1 MEESITEHDKTMT
14 TTKALGV
21 LKIRLTD
28 LNNFIQSEQ
37 FDKVRY
43 YFTIYFFETSEM
55 MHSMGKT
62 QERSILPLYRV
73 KLLHQSL
80 EIEPFRDALR
90 IFKQASPLKKTS
102 LNFSKRP
109 RRGRIS
115 GLILEA
121 GCQQFKILYLI
132 TVTNC

>member
-43 YFTIYFFETSEM
+43 YFTIYFSEISGM
-55 MHSMGKT
+55 IFMHSMEKT
-62 QERSILPLYRV
+62 RVKLIFPLYRV

-102 LNFSKRP
+102 LTTPACPPSSFHM
-109 RRGRIS
+109 
-115 GLILEA
+115 
-121 GCQQFKILYLI
+121 
-132 TVTNC
+132 